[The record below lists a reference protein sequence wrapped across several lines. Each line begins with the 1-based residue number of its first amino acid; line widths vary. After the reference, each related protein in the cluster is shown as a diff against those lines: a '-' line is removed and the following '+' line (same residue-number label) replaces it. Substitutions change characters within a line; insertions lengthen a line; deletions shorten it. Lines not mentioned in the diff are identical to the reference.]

1 MNEKEQNITTGEWPP
16 KGDGHHDSAL
26 FVNEGVEQQP
36 SVNPY
41 MKNFFRKKPAL
52 LSADEYVKGIGEGNT
67 TILSKAIT
75 LVESQLPAHR
85 EIARRIIA
93 KCQHISARKSSM
105 RIGITGVPG
114 AGKSTFIEAFGKY
127 LTAEGHKLAVLAIDP
142 SSERSKGSILGDKTR
157 METLCNDPN
166 AFIRPSP
173 SAGSLGGVARKTRE
187 TILLCEAAGYD
198 VIFIETVGVG
208 QSETAVHSMSD
219 FFLLLMLSGAGDDLQ
234 GIKRGIMEMS
244 DLIAITKADGNNIE
258 KANMAKALY
267 ANALHLFPPTES
279 GWVPTAVTSSAV
291 TGEGLE
297 EILKLIE
304 QYFALVKENG
314 YYLHKRRQ
322 QARYWMYESINEA
335 LREDFYENPLIE
347 KKLKEYENAVLDGS
361 MDSFMAAGELME
373 IYNNIKE

>member
-52 LSADEYVKGIGEGNT
+52 LSADEYVKGIEEGNT

-85 EIARRIIA
+85 EIARQIIA

-127 LTAEGHKLAVLAIDP
+127 LTAGGHKLAVLAIDP

-347 KKLKEYENAVLDGS
+347 KKLKEYESAVLDGS